1 MLSVVLVLSWLIIL
15 IGTTVVSVAL
25 PMFTRRLAAIEFF
38 FQNKKVL
45 NKDFCHFFS
54 FLLRTWLM
62 LGL

>member
-38 FQNKKVL
+38 FPKQKSIEQGFL
-45 NKDFCHFFS
+45 PFF
-54 FLLRTWLM
+54 
-62 LGL
+62 